1 MGVSQFFYDEKCFYQ
16 GKLMVPRA
24 SAQRCAGRNYYTLED
39 CDHFSVCKPID
50 KSHLSYVKLVECI
63 RVCQQ
68 EVSSIDSMSTFVAFL
83 LITNFAD
90 LFLG

>member
-1 MGVSQFFYDEKCFYQ
+1 
-16 GKLMVPRA
+16 MVPRA

-68 EVSSIDSMSTFVAFL
+68 EVSSIDSMSPFVAFL
-83 LITNFAD
+83 LIANFAD